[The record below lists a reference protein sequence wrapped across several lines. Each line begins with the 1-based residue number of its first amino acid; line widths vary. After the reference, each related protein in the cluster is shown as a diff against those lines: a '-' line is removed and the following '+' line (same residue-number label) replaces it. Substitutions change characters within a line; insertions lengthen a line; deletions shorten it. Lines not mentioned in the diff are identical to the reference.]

1 MKLLTGQALIDFVRK
16 FCNAATRRIWI
27 VSPFIGSWSDVRRI
41 IGIKWVNN
49 GDLNFRLITEK
60 TAMSNR
66 NQKTLYCFHDNGEI
80 KSLKG
85 LHAKAYII
93 DNSVIITSANLTG
106 TAFFKRHEIGIL
118 VDKIEARSLVQLYEY
133 WWDELCEPVLLE
145 QISKIVKKKGRRVR
159 EDMLG
164 QHLSMLWNRPKDPGD
179 PYTGVNSE
187 FRDYNKFMEY
197 YKDFASIYQNIQRL
211 WPKASLYFET
221 DAFLNYLYHH
231 APGTPSRKFRDVNP
245 RVLNSDRR
253 KKEIRMYATLFKKWI
268 ATGSEGVEEKPYRQ
282 RSSAIIRRLLNRNHI
297 LQINRKDV
305 ALIADQFQSLN
316 SYAIMKAKFLNPKN
330 NSISRIRNAWYVLLY
345 GDDSLP
351 VKMHKCNKMLNF
363 FGKSSIQELIGFCM
377 PTKYP
382 ARNRN
387 TNAGLRF
394 LGYDVS
400 AY

>member
-1 MKLLTGQALIDFVRK
+1 M
-16 FCNAATRRIWI
+16 
-27 VSPFIGSWSDVRRI
+27 
-41 IGIKWVNN
+41 
-49 GDLNFRLITEK
+49 
-60 TAMSNR
+60 
-66 NQKTLYCFHDNGEI
+66 
-80 KSLKG
+80 
-85 LHAKAYII
+85 

-133 WWDELCEPVLLE
+133 WWDELCEPVSLE
-145 QISKIVKKKGRRVR
+145 QISKIVKKKGGRVR
-159 EDMLG
+159 EDTLG

-179 PYTGVNSE
+179 PYTSVTSE

-282 RSSAIIRRLLNRNHI
+282 RSSAIIRGLLNRNHI

-330 NSISRIRNAWYVLLY
+330 NSISRIKNAWYVLLY

-394 LGYDVS
+394 LGYDISV
-400 AY
+400 Y